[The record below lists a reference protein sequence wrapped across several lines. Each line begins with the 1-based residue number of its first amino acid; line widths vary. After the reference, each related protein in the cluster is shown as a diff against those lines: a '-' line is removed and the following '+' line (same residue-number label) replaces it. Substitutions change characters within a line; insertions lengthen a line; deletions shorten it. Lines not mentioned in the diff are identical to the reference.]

1 MKTPSDAAALP
12 VPRGVA
18 ADDVPTRR
26 RRLSIKSR
34 SDPNDPSR
42 GLVEGGGALPARADG
57 GEQGLPESSVS
68 GSRSPSDWEKG
79 SKSDI
84 AEGVGASVRPVLDSV
99 LVALG
104 GAGPMSS
111 ADRRRQEKLSTK
123 DGATSKRARRCM
135 PTAADIATIQE
146 VQTSKM
152 CLALCEFL
160 EYYSARSTRVIV
172 SNADAER
179 AWKACR
185 GGTADLRVVL
195 GELVDVRRR
204 RGVLSSPVE
213 LEAYEKD
220 FMDRFGAPFRKHI
233 AFECSMLQTAEEDEQ
248 GRVKWRDLT
257 CQDADDF
264 EEFLKFATLPPI
276 LLAVI
281 RLLLFLLVRRWFGK
295 VLLTCVRWQ
304 WEQTWPKRSW
314 PQSCM

>member
-1 MKTPSDAAALP
+1 MGVRDTDLDWATWLEGASARYDAAGLSGTFDDSPDHESIELTTVNAPRKRLCVKTPSDAAAVP

-42 GLVEGGGALPARADG
+42 GLVDGGGALPARADG
-57 GEQGLPESSVS
+57 GEQDLPESSGS

-79 SKSDI
+79 SESDI
-84 AEGVGASVRPVLDSV
+84 AEGVGALVRPVLDSA
-99 LVALG
+99 LEGLG

-111 ADRRRQEKLSTK
+111 ADRRRQEKLLPK
-123 DGATSKRARRCM
+123 DGPTSNQGSKRARRCL
-135 PTAADIATIQE
+135 PTTADIATIQE

-160 EYYSARSTRVIV
+160 ESYSVRDTRVIV

-185 GGTADLRVVL
+185 GRTAELRVVL

-204 RGVLSSPVE
+204 RGVVSTPAE

-220 FMDRFGAPFRKHI
+220 FLDRFGSSFRKHV
-233 AFECSMLQTAEEDEQ
+233 AFEC
-248 GRVKWRDLT
+248 
-257 CQDADDF
+257 
-264 EEFLKFATLPPI
+264 
-276 LLAVI
+276 
-281 RLLLFLLVRRWFGK
+281 
-295 VLLTCVRWQ
+295 
-304 WEQTWPKRSW
+304 
-314 PQSCM
+314 